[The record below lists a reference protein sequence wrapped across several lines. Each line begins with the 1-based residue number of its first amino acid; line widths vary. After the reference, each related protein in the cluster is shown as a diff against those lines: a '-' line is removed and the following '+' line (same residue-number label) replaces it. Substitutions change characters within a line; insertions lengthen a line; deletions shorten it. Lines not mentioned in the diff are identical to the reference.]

1 MELSNYLRDP
11 MSAALI
17 AGGITAAYIHLKA
30 QLNNEGKLELNKYTK
45 PAVLNAELHKTFPEE
60 KGIKKMMTSFDLL
73 KSTNPRL
80 VVDAYMKGVTPYA
93 DKISSKDESFLL
105 DEIETIDFLKDLN
118 IKTYWERMSV
128 ATRSATWQYLQTL
141 YMLGT
146 TITSIPD
153 DTLKM
158 IENIAKECAEKMQDG
173 DGDLNQDALMKMMS
187 GMLGGM
193 PKK

>member
-1 MELSNYLRDP
+1 MASV
-11 MSAALI
+11 
-17 AGGITAAYIHLKA
+17 TAFNDMMGQFL
-30 QLNNEGKLELNKYTK
+30 
-45 PAVLNAELHKTFPEE
+45 VELHKTFPEE

-118 IKTYWERMSV
+118 IKTYWERMT
-128 ATRSATWQYLQTL
+128 ANTRGATWQYLQTL

-158 IENIAKECAEKMQDG
+158 IENIAKECAEKMQNG
-173 DGDLNQDALMKMMS
+173 DGDLNQYALMKMMS
-187 GMLGGM
+187 SILGGM

>member
-1 MELSNYLRDP
+1 MGQFL
-11 MSAALI
+11 
-17 AGGITAAYIHLKA
+17 
-30 QLNNEGKLELNKYTK
+30 
-45 PAVLNAELHKTFPEE
+45 VELHKTFPEE
-60 KGIKKMMTSFDLL
+60 KGIKKMMTSFDIL

-93 DKISSKDESFLL
+93 DKISSKDETFLL
-105 DEIETIDFLKDLN
+105 EEIDTIDFLKDLN
-118 IKTYWERMSV
+118 IKSYWEQMSEN
-128 ATRSATWQYLQTL
+128 TRAATWQYLQTL

-158 IENIAKECAEKMQDG
+158 IEGIAKECADKMQNDG
-173 DGDLNQDALMKMMS
+173 GGIDQDALMKMMG
-187 GMLGGM
+187 GMLGNL

>member
-1 MELSNYLRDP
+1 MASVTAFNDM
-11 MSAALI
+11 MSQFL
-17 AGGITAAYIHLKA
+17 
-30 QLNNEGKLELNKYTK
+30 
-45 PAVLNAELHKTFPEE
+45 VELHKTFPEE
-60 KGIKKMMTSFDLL
+60 IGIKKMMTSFDIL

-93 DKISSKDESFLL
+93 DKISSKDETFLL
-105 DEIETIDFLKDLN
+105 EEIDTIDFLKDLN
-118 IKTYWERMSV
+118 IKSYWEQMSEN
-128 ATRSATWQYLQTL
+128 TRAATWQYLQTL

-158 IENIAKECAEKMQDG
+158 IEGIAKECADKMQNDG
-173 DGDLNQDALMKMMS
+173 GGIDQDALMKMMG
-187 GMLGGM
+187 GMLGNL